1 MEPTVPESGS
11 PIPPPPPAAG
21 ATVGGP
27 PAAPRP
33 RLGAVR
39 PGQAALLVVAAITL
53 VEGIGVAI
61 AGSDVHLS
69 GILAL
74 AIGGCL
80 FAVAMFRRLLGAVP
94 EIRSLLAVVGTLL
107 ISAAAGLLTDGTPVA
122 LRMAIAGVVAIG
134 LAGLAAQRIPS
145 AVAAALGALAVI
157 VTPALVIAIAGAPVV
172 GAALGGGLG
181 LALVLLGGWVGPRL
195 AHARAAAWLTGTG
208 ALVGALIV
216 SYLAQLDGGVA
227 IAAAAFG
234 AVGLVTAAQRRRSVV
249 LGFAAFF
256 LISATVAQA
265 AIASGGAS
273 GSIAAVL
280 IVSGVLLS
288 AAAVLAG
295 AFSSRLLVISGA
307 ANLPVRFEDLVI
319 ALAAVLA
326 LVSATGT
333 PGGAFNRGNPFT
345 PSFGSSGS
353 LTTSAPAPVPT
364 DSTPTPV
371 PTDVNGVPCPVPQA
385 GVVPPDGC

>member
-1 MEPTVPESGS
+1 MEPTLPESGS
-11 PIPPPPPAAG
+11 TIPPPPPAAA
-21 ATVGGP
+21 ATAGDP

-33 RLGAVR
+33 RLGPVR

-61 AGSDVHLS
+61 AGSDVHIT
-69 GILAL
+69 GFLAL

-80 FAVAMFRRLLGAVP
+80 FAVAMFRRLLGAAP
-94 EIRSLLAVVGTLL
+94 EIRSLFAVVGTLL
-107 ISAAAGLLTDGTPVA
+107 IAAAAGLLTDGAPVA
-122 LRMAIAGVVAIG
+122 LRMAIAGVVTLA

-145 AVAAALGALAVI
+145 AVAAALGALAII
-157 VTPALVIAIAGAPVV
+157 VTPALVVAIAGAPVV

-181 LALVLLGGWVGPRL
+181 LGLVLLGGWVGPRL
-195 AHARAAAWLTGTG
+195 PHPRAAAWLTGTG
-208 ALVGALIV
+208 ALVGGLIV

-234 AVGLVTAAQRRRSVV
+234 AVGLVAAAQRRRSVV

-256 LISATVAQA
+256 LVSAAVAQA
-265 AIASGGAS
+265 AIASGGS
-273 GSIAAVL
+273 RGSIAAVL

-295 AFSSRLLVISGA
+295 AFSSRLLVITGP
-307 ANLPVRFEDLVI
+307 ANLPFRFEDVVI
-319 ALAAVLA
+319 AVAAVLA

-333 PGGAFNRGNPFT
+333 PGGAFTRGNPFT

-364 DSTPTPV
+364 D
-371 PTDVNGVPCPVPQA
+371 VNGVPCPVPQA